1 MRYHYEIGTV
11 RWLRHTGGE
20 IRCHNPPK
28 GWESCSDLVERNPV
42 TGKRLKEAEWWIRE
56 IYMGVRK

>member
-28 GWESCSDLVERNPV
+28 GWESCSGLVERNPV
-42 TGKRLKEAEWWIRE
+42 TGKRLKEAE
-56 IYMGVRK
+56 